1 MIEFYPQIKLV
12 HVSAVLA
19 SGALFAVRGLARQLG
34 AAWPLFAPVRYLSYT
49 IDTVLLTAA
58 FMLMTVL
65 HQYPFAQ
72 PWLTVKVILVVVYI
86 GLGAFAISYGSTPR
100 MPMAMLPR
108 GDRDFRHHR
117 FYCTTSSSTRLLEP
131 VELRN
136 EIQPDR
142 RAYSRDGCEM
152 TGGR

>member
-1 MIEFYPQIKLV
+1 VIEFYPQIRLV

-58 FMLMTVL
+58 FMLMTML

-100 MPMAMLPR
+100 MRWLCYLAAIVTF
-108 GDRDFRHHR
+108 GTIVSIARHHHPLG
-117 FYCTTSSSTRLLEP
+117 FL
-131 VELRN
+131 
-136 EIQPDR
+136 
-142 RAYSRDGCEM
+142 SRWG
-152 TGGR
+152 